1 MSPHPLEADAL
12 EGIHSG
18 TVRCVLLSGRNALCV
33 DGLQLLCPVA
43 VPSQTFPK
51 CEIRFKSDQ
60 CECRMG
66 EFNPPNGSVKLSR
79 HQVRLTVSFSWGL
92 CFYRRQASC
101 GIKHREALSRLE
113 SVTDFNLWSIS
124 ARARK
129 RVRPAMSAQFPF
141 DVFLSYGPKDKTAV
155 RAVAKRLVA
164 DGLRVWFDEWVLRPG
179 DTVVG

>member
-1 MSPHPLEADAL
+1 MPD
-12 EGIHSG
+12 
-18 TVRCVLLSGRNALCV
+18 GRVQSA
-33 DGLQLLCPVA
+33 
-43 VPSQTFPK
+43 
-51 CEIRFKSDQ
+51 
-60 CECRMG
+60 
-66 EFNPPNGSVKLSR
+66 NGSVKLSR

-92 CFYRRQASC
+92 CFYRRQAPC

-129 RVRPAMSAQFPF
+129 RVRPAMSAHFPF
-141 DVFLSYGPKDKTAV
+141 DVFLSYGPKDKTASAPS
-155 RAVAKRLVA
+155 RGARA